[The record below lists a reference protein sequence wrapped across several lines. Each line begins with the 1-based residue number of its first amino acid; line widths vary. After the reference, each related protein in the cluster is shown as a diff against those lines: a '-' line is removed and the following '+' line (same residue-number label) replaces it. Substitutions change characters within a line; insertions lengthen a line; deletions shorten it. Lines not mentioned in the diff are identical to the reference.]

1 MSQFIVLITDYAWP
15 TLAIEEGILGQ
26 VDAALLVAASGDE
39 AELVR
44 MAPQADAI
52 LTCWKHVTP
61 AVVDA
66 ASRCLHISRY
76 GVGLDNIAVKRATEQ
91 GIVVTNVPD
100 FCVEEVSD
108 HAMALLLAC
117 ARGVVGFAQATRQ
130 GQWDNKGQGVLPRL
144 RGQTLGLI
152 GFGNSAR
159 ALLPKARGFGL
170 RVIAYT
176 PRLAVDAIDLPDIAT
191 QELDFLLQE
200 SDYISI
206 HAPLTTATHHLFN
219 ERAFRLMKPTAYL
232 INTSRGAI
240 IDEAALI
247 KALDKGWLAGAA
259 LDVLSQE
266 PPVPDHSLLQR
277 DDVIVTPHAAF
288 YSGSAIEEL
297 ARKAA
302 HQVAQTFRGETPTNI
317 VNPTV
322 LPQPNCRL
330 RQRLGFRQ

>member
-1 MSQFIVLITDYAWP
+1 MSQFTVLITDYAWP
-15 TLAIEEGILGQ
+15 TLAIEQRILSQ
-26 VDAALLVAASGDE
+26 VDAELLVAVSGDE

-44 MAPQADAI
+44 MAPQAHAV
-52 LTCWKHVTP
+52 LTCWKRVTP

-66 ASRCLHISRY
+66 ATRCLHISRY
-76 GVGLDNIAVKRATEQ
+76 GVGLDNIAVERATEQ
-91 GIVVTNVPD
+91 GMIVTNVPD

-117 ARGVVGFAQATRQ
+117 ARGVVGFARTTRQ
-130 GQWDNKGQGVLPRL
+130 GAWDNKGQGVLPRL

-152 GFGNSAR
+152 GFGNSAH

-176 PRLAVDAIDLPDIAT
+176 PRLAIDALALPDIAT
-191 QELDFLLQE
+191 QDLDFLLQE
-200 SDYISI
+200 ADYISI
-206 HAPLTTATHHLFN
+206 HAPLNAATHHLFN

-240 IDEAALI
+240 IDETALA
-247 KALDKGWLAGAA
+247 KALDRGWLAGAA

-266 PPVPDHSLLQR
+266 PPDPSHPLLHR
-277 DDVIVTPHAAF
+277 ADVIVTPHAAF

-302 HQVAQTFRGETPTNI
+302 QQVAQTLRGETPSNI
-317 VNPTV
+317 VNPAV
-322 LPQPNCRL
+322 LTQRNCRL
-330 RQRLGFRQ
+330 KHW